1 MCSTHWSD
9 LLTEGVSRNPK
20 LSAAEKAAEI
30 ARAVRRTESFVD
42 IMLPPVDAAGRMI
55 NCAAQADS
63 AAPAADRRRATAHA
77 HPLPPVHGAAPGSA
91 ASTGV
96 PSTPPAFAA
105 SGIGSGAAAAGGPP
119 SSVGPAATGR
129 RPVSDPRRNS
139 MMLLKKFVSANSK
152 PKQQQQPQQPG
163 QPPQAQPAPVANS
176 NGNGLVG
183 HGPHGGVPLSA
194 LSGSA
199 GGSQVGVVRHYSVQ
213 PSRSSR
219 QDAPFT

>member
-1 MCSTHWSD
+1 VCSTHWSD

-30 ARAVRRTESFVD
+30 ARAVRRTESFVE

-63 AAPAADRRRATAHA
+63 AAPATDRRATAHA

-91 ASTGV
+91 SSAGL
-96 PSTPPAFAA
+96 PSTLPAFAG
-105 SGIGSGAAAAGGPP
+105 SSGAATGGP
-119 SSVGPAATGR
+119 SSSAGPVPTGR

-152 PKQQQQPQQPG
+152 PKQQQQGLG
-163 QPPQAQPAPVANS
+163 QPAQAQPAPVANG
-176 NGNGLVG
+176 NGNGLVA
-183 HGPHGGVPLSA
+183 HGPHGGVPLPA

-199 GGSQVGVVRHYSVQ
+199 GGSQAGVVRHYSVQ
-213 PSRSSR
+213 PSRSSAAR
-219 QDAPFT
+219 